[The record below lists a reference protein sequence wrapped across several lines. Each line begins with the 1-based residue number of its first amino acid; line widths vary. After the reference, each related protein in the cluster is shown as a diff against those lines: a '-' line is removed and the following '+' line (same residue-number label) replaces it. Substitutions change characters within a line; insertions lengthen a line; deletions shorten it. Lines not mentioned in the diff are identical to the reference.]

1 MYYAVTR
8 DDDEGDRADDKASAS
23 DKGARRE
30 DAKKERVLHTRV
42 PAVLEAEL
50 KRLAKTLRV
59 PVSNVVRAILEDAVD
74 AVDTVSER
82 AEGELM
88 GFVDRL
94 AKQRD
99 ELRHR
104 VTGDEREARDEDETP
119 RETVIAD
126 ASACPSE
133 PPAALEGVFGYQP
146 LILAAAT
153 TCDVC
158 GRALRAGSEA
168 HRALFDDPGRRIFLG
183 PECRLVPNEGK

>member
-8 DDDEGDRADDKASAS
+8 DKDDDERDRDDDRP

-104 VTGDEREARDEDETP
+104 VTREDRDARDDETP
-119 RETVIAD
+119 REPAP
-126 ASACPSE
+126 AAPCPSE
-133 PPAALEGVFGYQP
+133 PPATLAGVFGYQP
-146 LILAAAT
+146 LILAAPT

-168 HRALFDDPGRRIFLG
+168 HRALFDDPGRRMFLG